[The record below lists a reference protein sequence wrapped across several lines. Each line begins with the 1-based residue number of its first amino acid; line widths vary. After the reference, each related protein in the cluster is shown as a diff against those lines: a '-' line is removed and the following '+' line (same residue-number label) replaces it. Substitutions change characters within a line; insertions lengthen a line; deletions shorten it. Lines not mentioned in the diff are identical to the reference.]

1 MAIERIVCEE
11 ILILIQN
18 AKLIRSDKDDRD
30 YRDCPF
36 SLFTSQP
43 STQKLIFKQMRVF
56 SATKRTNLIRRFI
69 GIQESE
75 SAAYLAYVRNSLI
88 AV

>member
-1 MAIERIVCEE
+1 MLGKESCTQAISHELFIGS
-11 ILILIQN
+11 LGSLG
-18 AKLIRSDKDDRD
+18 KLGISAE
-30 YRDCPF
+30 
-36 SLFTSQP
+36 SLNSLNSLNQTL
-43 STQKLIFKQMRVF
+43 STKRVF